1 MTLDELNNKL
11 DAMASAGAD
20 DPDLLPG
27 LITINT
33 DLWVKDLADMRAP
46 CSAIHDGMRH
56 RDVVVQVSSASK
68 TEVLTRAQAG
78 DRGAPY
84 RELMPMV

>member
-1 MTLDELNNKL
+1 MTLDELNDTL
-11 DAMASAGAD
+11 DAMAEAAAG
-20 DPDLLPG
+20 DPQQMPG

-46 CSAIHDGMRH
+46 CKAIHDGMRH
-56 RDVVVQVSSASK
+56 RDVAVQVSSGSK
-68 TEVLTRAQAG
+68 TEVLIQAEAG

-84 RELMPMV
+84 RDLAPKD